1 MLVDRAIGQVDKL
14 ILNVSEVE
22 LVRREA
28 NQAFLVDED
37 GEWLDAC
44 YEYIYAQVPF
54 VATDQEWIR
63 DIPLN
68 DALLLE
74 IVKLAHVID

>member
-44 YEYIYAQVPF
+44 YEYIYA
-54 VATDQEWIR
+54 
-63 DIPLN
+63 
-68 DALLLE
+68 
-74 IVKLAHVID
+74 

>member
-1 MLVDRAIGQVDKL
+1 VLSQLSESPFGALSNYVFFLAVSFLVMLVDRAIGQVDKL

-44 YEYIYAQVPF
+44 YEYIYA
-54 VATDQEWIR
+54 
-63 DIPLN
+63 
-68 DALLLE
+68 
-74 IVKLAHVID
+74 

>member
-1 MLVDRAIGQVDKL
+1 VFFQLSESPFGALSNYIFFLAVSFLVVLVDRAIGQVDKL
-14 ILNVSEVE
+14 ILNVSEAE

-44 YEYIYAQVPF
+44 YEYIYA
-54 VATDQEWIR
+54 
-63 DIPLN
+63 
-68 DALLLE
+68 
-74 IVKLAHVID
+74 